1 MGRGRRK
8 TRTGHE
14 TRSTFDKSPE
24 IDLAIVDLQRHYM
37 KTGRGKPSM
46 RDLLNEGLSLLLV
59 REGLPQMIEPEM
71 TPASTVIEMPK
82 KAGL

>member
-8 TRTGHE
+8 TRTGQE

-24 IDLAIVDLQRHYM
+24 VDVAILDLQKHYM
-37 KTGRGKPSM
+37 KTGRGKPTM
-46 RDLLNEGLSLLLV
+46 RDLLNEGLSLLLG
-59 REGLPQMIEPEM
+59 REGLPAIVEPELAQ
-71 TPASTVIEMPK
+71 TSTVIEMPK